1 MLAPWHQ
8 PSSAPPTF
16 DHLERN
22 RERRRILE
30 RGRRIELHP
39 ANPAFSVLLPE
50 PGQCQLLGRVIEVRR
65 FLEAGL
71 HDDTAE
77 DFAP

>member
-1 MLAPWHQ
+1 MVALLDDEA
-8 PSSAPPTF
+8 TVKT
-16 DHLERN
+16 LRK
-22 RERRRILE
+22 